1 MSVYSLETIKGKEH
15 VQTVYTRKD
24 NPIEVI
30 LKKDDQEYDYS
41 AAKEIRVK
49 IGSVE
54 FDSNSDPNAFDRVES
69 AIGRLKIF
77 IGEQAGIARRHT
89 MSRLRLWMIRIA
101 PFTLARCACA
111 LTTPACNSRIYPG
124 L

>member
-1 MSVYSLETIKGKEH
+1 MSVYSLETIKGKDH

-41 AAKEIRVK
+41 AAKVIRVK
-49 IGSVE
+49 IGAVE
-54 FDSNSDPNAFDRVES
+54 FDSDSDPTAFDRVES

-77 IGEQAGIARRHT
+77 IGEQAGIAAQAYNVKVEVVDDQNRTLYFGQVRV
-89 MSRLRLWMIRIA
+89 RIDD
-101 PFTLARCACA
+101 
-111 LTTPACNSRIYPG
+111 PG
-124 L
+124 M